1 MSAVT
6 PVMRT
11 GVRPAARPRATPRVE
26 QTLQRERHD
35 PEYGILVAIVA
46 LAAVGIL
53 MVYSSSAMRA
63 YLQKDDTFAI
73 VGPQILW
80 AALGIVAMVVMM
92 RVDYRVLRLVA
103 LPLYI
108 AGLAGLMLVFVP
120 QLNVVVGGS
129 ARWLKV
135 GPLPA
140 VHPAE
145 FMKLALV
152 VYLSYWFEKRGT
164 SVRKFWSGTV
174 PFMLLAAPVV
184 VLVLL
189 EPDMGTASVL
199 AGTSVIL
206 FFLAGANVLH
216 LILMAAGAIPVIAF
230 KFLHGYQMD
239 RINAWLD
246 PFSQAGGDGYHSV
259 QGFLALALGGI
270 FGAGLGESRL
280 AGGLFVP
287 NASNDFIFAIIG
299 EEFGLI
305 GAGLVIVLFVAVAYL
320 GIRTSLGAPDTF
332 GALLAAGI
340 TGWICLQAFINVAV
354 VVGLIPVT
362 GIPLPFISAGGSSLV
377 VAFAAVGILLS
388 VSRETVEKGTWND
401 APADRGRRN
410 GRAHLPGSGRR
421 PVASRSA
428 RAG

>member
-11 GVRPAARPRATPRVE
+11 GVRPRPAPRVE

-80 AALGIVAMVVMM
+80 AALGIVAMVATM
-92 RVDYRVLRLVA
+92 RVDYRLLRLIA

-108 AGLAGLMLVFVP
+108 AGIAALVLVFVP

-129 ARWLKV
+129 ARWLRI

-140 VHPAE
+140 FHPAE
-145 FMKLALV
+145 IMKLALV
-152 VYLSYWFEKRGT
+152 VYLAYWFEKKGT
-164 SVRKFWSGTV
+164 GVRKFWSGTV
-174 PFMLLAAPVV
+174 PFLLLAAPVV
-184 VLVLL
+184 GLVLI
-189 EPDMGTASVL
+189 EPDLGTATVL
-199 AGTSVIL
+199 GATAVLL
-206 FFLAGANVLH
+206 FFLAGANILH
-216 LILMAAGAIPVIAF
+216 LILLGAAAVPVVAM
-230 KFLHGYQMD
+230 KFLHDYQLV
-239 RINAWLD
+239 RIRAWID
-246 PFSQAGGDGYHSV
+246 PFSVSSTDGYHSV
-259 QGFLALALGGI
+259 QGFLALARGGI
-270 FGAGLGESRL
+270 LGAGLGESRL

-305 GAGLVIVLFVAVAYL
+305 GAGLVIVLFVAFAYL

-340 TGWICLQAFINVAV
+340 TGWICIQAFINIGV

-362 GIPLPFISAGGSSLV
+362 GIPLPFVSAGGSSLV
-377 VAFAAVGILLS
+377 ISFAAVGVLLS

-410 GRAHLPGSGRR
+410 GRAHLPRAVRR
-421 PVASRSA
+421 PVAPRSSRS
-428 RAG
+428 G

>member
-6 PVMRT
+6 PVMR
-11 GVRPAARPRATPRVE
+11 GAVRARPTPRVE

-80 AALGIVAMVVMM
+80 AALGIGAMVAMM
-92 RVDYRVLRLVA
+92 RVDYRLLRLVA
-103 LPLYI
+103 LPLYVGAI
-108 AGLAGLMLVFVP
+108 ATLMLVFMP

-129 ARWLKV
+129 ARWLRI

-140 VHPAE
+140 FHPAE
-145 FMKLALV
+145 IMKLALV
-152 VYLSYWFEKRGT
+152 VYLAYWFEKKGT

-174 PFMLLAAPVV
+174 PFLLLAAPAV

-199 AGTSVIL
+199 GGTAVLL
-206 FFLAGANVLH
+206 FFLAGANILH
-216 LILMAAGAIPVIAF
+216 LILLAAAALPVIAV
-230 KFLHGYQMD
+230 KFTHVYQLT
-239 RINAWLD
+239 RIRAWLD
-246 PFSQAGGDGYHSV
+246 PFSVASGDGYHSV

-270 FGAGLGESRL
+270 LGAGLGESRL

-305 GAGLVIVLFVAVAYL
+305 GAGLVIVLFVAFAYL

-332 GALLAAGI
+332 GALLAAGV
-340 TGWICLQAFINVAV
+340 TGWICIQAFINIGV

-362 GIPLPFISAGGSSLV
+362 GIPLPFVSAGGSSLV
-377 VAFAAVGILLS
+377 ISFAAVGVLLS

-401 APADRGRRN
+401 APADRGRGN
-410 GRAHLPGSGRR
+410 GRAHLPRSGRR

>member
-6 PVMRT
+6 PVMR
-11 GVRPAARPRATPRVE
+11 GAVRPRPAPRVE

-80 AALGIVAMVVMM
+80 AALGIVAMVATM
-92 RVDYRVLRLVA
+92 RLDYRLLRLVA

-108 AGLAGLMLVFVP
+108 GGIATLVLVFVP

-129 ARWLKV
+129 ARWLRI

-140 VHPAE
+140 FHPAE
-145 FMKLALV
+145 IMKLALV
-152 VYLSYWFEKRGT
+152 VYLAYWFEKKGT
-164 SVRKFWSGTV
+164 GVRKFWSGTV
-174 PFMLLAAPVV
+174 PFLLLAAPVV
-184 VLVLL
+184 ALVLI

-199 AGTSVIL
+199 AGTSVLL
-206 FFLAGANVLH
+206 FFLAGANILH
-216 LILMAAGAIPVIAF
+216 LILLAAAAVPVVAVR
-230 KFLHGYQMD
+230 FLHDYQLV
-239 RINAWLD
+239 RIKAWLD
-246 PFSQAGGDGYHSV
+246 PFSVAQGDGYHSV

-270 FGAGLGESRL
+270 LGAGLGESRL

-305 GAGLVIVLFVAVAYL
+305 GAGLVIVLFLAFAYL

-332 GALLAAGI
+332 GALLAAGV
-340 TGWICLQAFINVAV
+340 TGWICIQAFINIGV

-362 GIPLPFISAGGSSLV
+362 GIPLPFVSAGGSSLV
-377 VAFAAVGILLS
+377 ISFAAVGILLS

-401 APADRGRRN
+401 APADRGRGH
-410 GRAHLPGSGRR
+410 GRAHLPRSGRR
-421 PVASRSA
+421 PVASRST